1 MKKKTNSKLVETIH
15 LAKKYAQEVASLL
28 SAPTRRQIKKNL
40 EEIDK
45 EAKEN
50 ETIIVPGKVLGEGN
64 ISKKIKVIAFSF
76 SKSAEEKL
84 KKAGCK
90 IMRIKEELEKNKK
103 LEGKIVR

>member
-1 MKKKTNSKLVETIH
+1 MKKKTNSKLVETIY